1 MTDSCQNKPLDFID
15 IKTNHGIEMNKKI
28 MKPQLVH
35 IKLKNFSFEL
45 SKRKPKVKL

>member
-1 MTDSCQNKPLDFID
+1 
-15 IKTNHGIEMNKKI
+15 MNKKI

-45 SKRKPKVKL
+45 SKKKTKGKIVKIRIIGPLISMPKAKEIQ